1 MTLFGKLT
9 SESAETRSRKMATPQ
24 AHKDLIRTEFTRQA
38 ATYPANASI
47 ADPNRVM
54 RLVHAVDPSPD
65 ARVLEVATGPGYVAL
80 GFATACAEVVGI
92 DLTPALL
99 AKAEEL
105 RRQRGLANVRFQL
118 GDAEQ

>member
-24 AHKDLIRTEFTRQA
+24 AHKDLIRTEFTKQA

-54 RLVHAVDPSPD
+54 RLVHAVDPSAD
-65 ARVLEVATGPGYVAL
+65 ARVLEVACGPGYVSL
-80 GFATACAEVVGI
+80 GFATVCAEVVGL

-99 AKAEEL
+99 AKAEQL
-105 RRQRGLANVRFQL
+105 RQGRRLENLR
-118 GDAEQ
+118 

>member
-1 MTLFGKLT
+1 MTLFAKPT
-9 SESAETRSRKMATPQ
+9 SESADSRSRRMATPE
-24 AHKDLIRTEFTRQA
+24 AHKDLIRTEFTKQA

-47 ADPNRVM
+47 ADPDRVM
-54 RLVHAVDPSPD
+54 RLVRAVDPSGE

-80 GFATACAEVVGI
+80 GFATVCAEVVGI

-105 RRQRGLANVRFQL
+105 RREHSLGNVRF
-118 GDAEQ
+118 